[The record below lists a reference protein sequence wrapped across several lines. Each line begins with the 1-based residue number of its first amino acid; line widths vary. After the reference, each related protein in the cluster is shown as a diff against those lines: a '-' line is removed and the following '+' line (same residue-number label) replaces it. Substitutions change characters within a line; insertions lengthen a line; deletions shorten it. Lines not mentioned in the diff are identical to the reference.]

1 MRDLAGDLAWWR
13 ANRAAPDTD
22 HTALREVL
30 GRLQAWK
37 AEHDKDRA
45 NQPGPFLQ
53 LAWDAVFGDEHARVA
68 TAIAE
73 IETVLGA

>member
-1 MRDLAGDLAWWR
+1 VRDLAGDLDWWR
-13 ANRAAPDTD
+13 ATRGAAHAD
-22 HTALREVL
+22 HAAMREVL
-30 GRLQAWK
+30 ARLHAWK

-45 NQPGPFLQ
+45 GQPGPFLQ

>member
-1 MRDLAGDLAWWR
+1 VRDLAGDLDWWR
-13 ANRAAPDTD
+13 ANRAAPDID
-22 HTALREVL
+22 HGTMREVL
-30 GRLQAWK
+30 ARLRAWK

-45 NQPGPFLQ
+45 GQPGPFLQ

-73 IETVLGA
+73 IERLLGA